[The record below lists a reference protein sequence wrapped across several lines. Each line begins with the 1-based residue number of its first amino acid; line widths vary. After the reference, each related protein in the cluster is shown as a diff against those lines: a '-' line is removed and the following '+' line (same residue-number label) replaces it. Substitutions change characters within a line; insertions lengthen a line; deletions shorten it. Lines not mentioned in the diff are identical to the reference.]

1 MNVSG
6 SAEDVKKFITDMSQP
21 IQTFKPKE
29 EGQGYGHVD
38 GEHITEEVVFS
49 FFNIIAPTDLESYFT
64 GDTWYGW
71 NNTNWNTKWDA
82 RCDEKTVEDLD
93 QYVTEDGNANVT
105 YRFDTAWSPPMP
117 VYRALA
123 EKYPDLEFDIEWNE
137 EQGFGAELSGSAGEL
152 SVIREW
158 DIPESHKD
166 YMERGEDCQFCC
178 YGELDDMADDC
189 PDKVEATENED
200 ENVLIEVTDLRY
212 A

>member
-6 SAEDVKKFITDMSQP
+6 TAEDVQQFIGDMSKP
-21 IQTFKPKE
+21 IPTFKQKE
-29 EGQGYGHVD
+29 EGIGYGHVD
-38 GEHITEEVVFS
+38 GEYITEEVVFS
-49 FFNIIAPTDLESYFT
+49 FFNVIAPTDLKAYFT

-71 NNTNWNTKWDA
+71 NNTNWETKWDA
-82 RCDEKTVEDLD
+82 RCDEKTTDDLD

-117 VYRALA
+117 VFHALA
-123 EKYPDLEFDIEWNE
+123 EKYPNLEFDIEWNE

-152 SVIREW
+152 SLIREW

-166 YMERGEDCQFCC
+166 YMDRGEDCQFCC
-178 YGELDDMADDC
+178 DSDIEEMADDC
-189 PDKVEATENED
+189 PEKVEAMANED